1 MWWDL
6 WWANLR
12 IWGKTCQKNPSQFC
26 RSGKRS
32 MSNTWTGR
40 KEISQ
45 RKLMNFDK
53 NGALRSKKRLVKVVV
68 KMCKGL
74 RLWSEKECKDFVHY
88 LTHTQIL
95 EDLFSSS
102 SHDTSYEWKF
112 IFWAES
118 LYSYAKRD
126 SLLFLVCLLIHE
138 VLFCLQI
145 AWTNVEEIS
154 KALPFSTMIIHL
166 FKKSLSHSYS
176 PILCYFL

>member
-6 WWANLR
+6 RWANLR
-12 IWGKTCQKNPSQFC
+12 IWGRTCQKNPSQFC

-45 RKLMNFDK
+45 RKLMNFDE
-53 NGALRSKKRLVKVVV
+53 NGALRSKKRLVKVVL

-126 SLLFLVCLLIHE
+126 SLLFFGLFINSWGITLFANSLDKCGRNLQSIVILNNDNSPLQKESFPLL
-138 VLFCLQI
+138 
-145 AWTNVEEIS
+145 
-154 KALPFSTMIIHL
+154 
-166 FKKSLSHSYS
+166 
-176 PILCYFL
+176 PILCYCL